1 MVYDI
6 LAPAVEVFLTIFNN
20 LPEPIIAFISL
31 TLVFMVVWFVVKIL
45 FKWGE

>member
-6 LAPAVEVFLTIFNN
+6 LAPAVEVFLVIFNN
-20 LPEPIIAFISL
+20 LPGPIIAFIYL